1 MPHKTFFKALISIDF
16 FVSLV
21 FFFFNVTSYMKE
33 AFNVFVDNDGII
45 ILFYFEINILA
56 G

>member
-1 MPHKTFFKALISIDF
+1 
-16 FVSLV
+16 
-21 FFFFNVTSYMKE
+21 MKE

-56 G
+56 GYVLSFFVTVKEKDKPD